1 MRISEPVS
9 VLDREKSPMRQSAN
23 EVRSSGQIMKNNA
36 VSSGVIPP
44 FDGEAREA
52 VRRTQLS
59 N

>member
-1 MRISEPVS
+1 
-9 VLDREKSPMRQSAN
+9 LDREKSPMRQSAN